1 MNSPPTGIGSHPE
14 LLHMDLSFNTPTVTT
29 VEQRRRCEVLLA
41 NAPFEVDEASG
52 DEAWAARARLSKF
65 HVSAHIA
72 KKSNRKQLDE
82 IAEAEHA
89 EVRVR
94 VRVRVRECTG

>member
-1 MNSPPTGIGSHPE
+1 M
-14 LLHMDLSFNTPTVTT
+14 
-29 VEQRRRCEVLLA
+29 A

-72 KKSNRKQLDE
+72 KKSNRKQLEE

-89 EVRVR
+89 EVR
-94 VRVRVRECTG
+94 REG